1 MKVIHSIEAMKEKMR
16 RHRSEG
22 DTIGFVPTMG
32 YLHEGHLS
40 LIREAVARTD
50 CIVVSVYVNPTQ
62 FGPNE
67 DFEQYPRDLDK
78 DAKILAEEGVDYLF
92 TPKDSDIYPD
102 GYKTYVEVHDL
113 QDVMCGASRPGH
125 FRGVCTVVLKL
136 FHIVGP
142 NKAYFGQ
149 KDAQQAVIL
158 KKMVRDLNMDV
169 TISVLPIIRE
179 QDGVA
184 LSSRNSLLNKEER
197 SAARCLYRS
206 LQLAVE
212 AVRGGKRG
220 SREVVNLIQDEI
232 EKEKLTRID
241 YIEIVNKNTL
251 ESMTE
256 IKQATTLIALAV
268 YIGKVRLIDNI
279 IV

>member
-232 EKEKLTRID
+232 EKEKLARID

>member
-1 MKVIHSIEAMKEKMR
+1 MKVIQSIEEVKEKMR

-22 DTIGFVPTMG
+22 ETIGFVPTMG

-40 LIREAVARTD
+40 LVRESVKRTD
-50 CIVVSVYVNPTQ
+50 YTVVSVYVNPTQ

-78 DAKILAEEGVDYLF
+78 DAEILAGEGVDYLF
-92 TPKDSDIYPD
+92 TPNDSDMYPD

-142 NKAYFGQ
+142 DCAYFGQ
-149 KDAQQAVIL
+149 KDSQQAVIL
-158 KKMVRDLNMDV
+158 KKMLEDLNMDV
-169 TISVLPIIRE
+169 AISVLPIVRE

-184 LSSRNSLLNKEER
+184 LSSRNSLLKKEER

-206 LQLAVE
+206 LQLAKE
-212 AVRGGKRG
+212 AVRGGKKE
-220 SREVVNLIQDEI
+220 SSELVNLIRNEI
-232 EKEKLTRID
+232 IKEEPAKID
-241 YIEIVNKNTL
+241 YIEIVDKNTL
-251 ESMTE
+251 ESVTE
-256 IKQATTLIALAV
+256 IKEGRTLIALAV
-268 YIGKVRLIDNI
+268 YMGKVRLIDNM

>member
-1 MKVIHSIEAMKEKMR
+1 MKVIESIEQMKKEMR
-16 RHRSEG
+16 RHRAEG

-40 LIREAVARTD
+40 LVREAVSRTD
-50 CIVVSVYVNPTQ
+50 CTVVSVYVNPTQ

-67 DFEQYPRDLDK
+67 DFEQYPRDLEK
-78 DAKILAEEGVDYLF
+78 DAGILAGEGVSYLF
-92 TPKDSDIYPD
+92 TPKDSEIYPE

-113 QDVMCGASRPGH
+113 KDVMCGSSRPGH
-125 FRGVCTVVLKL
+125 FSGVCTVVLKL

-142 NKAYFGQ
+142 DSAYFGQ

-169 TISVLPIIRE
+169 AISVLPIVRE

-184 LSSRNSLLNKEER
+184 LSSRNSLLKKEER
-197 SAARCLYRS
+197 EAARCLYKS
-206 LQLAVE
+206 LGLAKE
-212 AVRGGKRG
+212 ALRGGKR
-220 SREVVNLIQDEI
+220 NLSELINLMRDEI
-232 EKEKLTRID
+232 GKEKSAKID

-256 IKQATTLIALAV
+256 IKEGETLIALAV
-268 YIGKVRLIDNI
+268 YIGKVRLIDNM